1 MFLNRNE
8 VEDTAMARIIA
19 TMKQLQVFLSAR
31 ERRLLGR
38 PNFNVDQSRISSVTL
53 GPNIKLL
60 DMGIKVSRSSIFGR
74 SIGEY
79 RNGPKKVMV
88 LGKASAPKHIVISI
102 QHPTIDEI
110 IYCGN
115 DAEDLY
121 KQLKNK

>member
-19 TMKQLQVFLSAR
+19 TLKQFQVFLSAR

-38 PNFNVDQSRISSVTL
+38 PNFNIDPSRISSVTL
-53 GPNIKLL
+53 GSGIKLQDL
-60 DMGIKVSRSSIFGR
+60 GIKVSRSSLFGR
-74 SIGEY
+74 AVGEY

-88 LGKASAPKHIVISI
+88 LGKAKAPKHIVISI

-115 DAEDLY
+115 DAEDIY
-121 KQLKNK
+121 KELKGK

>member
-1 MFLNRNE
+1 
-8 VEDTAMARIIA
+8 
-19 TMKQLQVFLSAR
+19 
-31 ERRLLGR
+31 
-38 PNFNVDQSRISSVTL
+38 
-53 GPNIKLL
+53 
-60 DMGIKVSRSSIFGR
+60 MGIKVSRSSIFGR
-74 SIGEY
+74 TIGEY

-88 LGKASAPKHIVISI
+88 LGKASSPKHIVISI

>member
-1 MFLNRNE
+1 
-8 VEDTAMARIIA
+8 
-19 TMKQLQVFLSAR
+19 MKQLQVFLSAR